1 MSETQYSAGICNIGE
16 AEIKQR
22 RLIGYIGFGLTLITI
37 IVYLGL
43 VYSLKLD
50 PLFGLIVF
58 IPAEMT
64 TIGLIQARNKFCAAY
79 GFTRQQ
85 NVSSRLG
92 LTIKVEDENSH
103 REDRNKAVK
112 IIFQS
117 FIIASIITVLTV
129 LGGIIITTQMGF

>member
-1 MSETQYSAGICNIGE
+1 MGLS
-16 AEIKQR
+16 
-22 RLIGYIGFGLTLITI
+22 LTLITV

-43 VYSLKLD
+43 VYFIKLD

-79 GFTRQQ
+79 GLTHQQ

-92 LTIKVEDENSH
+92 LTIKVEDEISQ
-103 REDRNKAVK
+103 RKDWNKAVNM
-112 IIFQS
+112 IFQS
-117 FIIASIITVLTV
+117 LITALIITVLTV
-129 LGGIIITTQMGF
+129 LGGIIIAHLGL

>member
-22 RLIGYIGFGLTLITI
+22 RRIGYIGLGLTLITV

-43 VYSLKLD
+43 VYSIKLD

-79 GFTRQQ
+79 GLTRQQ

-92 LTIKVEDENSH
+92 LTIKVKDENSQ

-117 FIIASIITVLTV
+117 FIIALIITVLTV
-129 LGGIIITTQMGF
+129 LGGIIIAQMGL